1 MLSILLP
8 AYNQDITDLV
18 NELHRQA
25 TEQFI
30 DFEIIVME
38 DGSTDYVEKNASV
51 SKLKNCKHIVL
62 TKNIGRSAIRN
73 LLAKTA
79 AYEHLLFMDGDA
91 EVSSNY
97 YIEKYLTFCNE
108 KCVVIGGTAYDPHD
122 KRPEYSLRLKYG
134 RCREARSAAERSKNN
149 FSTFNFLISKSIF
162 NTIRFD
168 ESIRGYGHEDMLFGH
183 ELRQSG
189 SELIQIENPLIH
201 RGLDDNLTFLKKTQE
216 ATRNLFLLYQTGRYP
231 FLMNESRLLRQFC
244 IIEKWGLTSIFS
256 LLWKLLNKFLTLQLS
271 SHSPFLL
278 LYDVYKL
285 LFICQTKT
293 NK

>member
-8 AYNQDITDLV
+8 TYNQDITNLV

-25 TEQFI
+25 AEQFI
-30 DFEIIVME
+30 DFEILVME
-38 DGSTDYVEKNASV
+38 DGSTLFVEKNASV
-51 SKLKNCKHIVL
+51 SKLTNCKHMVL
-62 TKNIGRSAIRN
+62 PKNIGRSAIRN

-79 AYEHLLFMDGDA
+79 SYDHLLFMDGDA
-91 EVSSNY
+91 EVCSNY
-97 YIEKYLTFCNE
+97 FIEKYLAFCNE

-122 KRPEYSLRLKYG
+122 HRPEFSLRLKYG
-134 RCREARSAAERSKNN
+134 RFREARSAAERSKNN

-162 NTIRFD
+162 DEIRFD

-183 ELRQSG
+183 ELHQSG
-189 SELIQIENPLIH
+189 YEFIQIENPLIH
-201 RGLDDNLTFLKKTQE
+201 KGLDDNLTFLRKTKE

-231 FLMNESRLLRQFC
+231 FLLNESRLLRQFSL
-244 IIEKWGLTSIFS
+244 IDKWRLTPLFSTLLKLTEKVLTR
-256 LLWKLLNKFLTLQLS
+256 QLC
-271 SHSPFLL
+271 SHSPSLL

-293 NK
+293 KK